1 MEALEKTLGCVAFV
15 ILDGVLGYYADMF
28 KQRWL
33 VGLERR
39 LFPGTPSLPPGL
51 DALPAVI
58 IFEVCRFLGW
68 WQHVLSSQLY
78 ENYRMRPPD
87 PSSGAAILRK

>member
-33 VGLERR
+33 VGL
-39 LFPGTPSLPPGL
+39 
-51 DALPAVI
+51 
-58 IFEVCRFLGW
+58 
-68 WQHVLSSQLY
+68 
-78 ENYRMRPPD
+78 
-87 PSSGAAILRK
+87 